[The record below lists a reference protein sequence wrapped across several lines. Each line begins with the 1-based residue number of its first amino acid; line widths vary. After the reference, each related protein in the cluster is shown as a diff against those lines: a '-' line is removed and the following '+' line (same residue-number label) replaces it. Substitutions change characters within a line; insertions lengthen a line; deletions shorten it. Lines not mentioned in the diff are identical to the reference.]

1 MGMAESSGPAGLP
14 AEVRAVNVG
23 LPAFAEAVRA
33 QGGEAVE
40 IDWAIPAEG
49 DPELVRALTRLYAA
63 EDRYGPANAEVLRRL
78 DSSAPVL
85 VGVARA
91 IDVVPG
97 MGGRTVLHPGPPL
110 PWEAFCD
117 PLRRSV
123 RATVMAE
130 GWASSP
136 EEAQRLVD
144 GGEVTLEPA
153 NHHAAVVPM
162 ATTLGPSA
170 PVFVVEDPVSG
181 QRAFSGINQGPGRT
195 AWFGVEAP
203 EAVERLVF
211 LREVVGPILDRA
223 LRASP
228 PLEVFSFAAQGLLMG
243 DDSHMRTQAAT
254 NLLIRHLL
262 PALVGEPD
270 PRRTEVARFLSGN
283 HLFFLNVVMAAA
295 KAATAWAA
303 EVEGSSIITAMA
315 RNGTTFGIRVGADQ
329 RWFVAPAPPVEDALF
344 HPGYGPGDAAPDIG
358 DSAVLELVGLG
369 GAAAAASPAVA
380 AFVGGR
386 IADAVER
393 STAVA
398 RICVGRSGRFS
409 LPLLDFKGAP
419 IGVDVRRVVEL
430 GITPAI
436 NTGILHA
443 TAGTGQ
449 VGAGVARAP
458 MACFREALLALP
470 A

>member
-1 MGMAESSGPAGLP
+1 MAESSNGPVRLP
-14 AEVRAVNVG
+14 EEVRAVNVG

-33 QGGEAVE
+33 QGGEAVQV
-40 IDWAIPAEG
+40 DWAIPAEG
-49 DPELVRALTRLYAA
+49 DPEAVRALTRLYGA
-63 EDRYGPANAEVLRRL
+63 EERYGPANAEVLRRL
-78 DSSAPVL
+78 DSAAPVL

-91 IDVVPG
+91 ADVVPG
-97 MGGRTVLHPGPPL
+97 MADRVVLHPGPPL

-130 GWASSP
+130 GWAASP
-136 EEAQRLVD
+136 EEAERLVA
-144 GGEVTLEPA
+144 GGAVALEPA
-153 NHHAAVVPM
+153 NHHATVVPM
-162 ATTLGPSA
+162 AATLGPSA
-170 PVFVVEDPVSG
+170 SVLVVEDPVG
-181 QRAFSGINQGPGRT
+181 GRRAFSGINQGPGRT
-195 AWFGVEAP
+195 PWFGVEAP
-203 EAVERLVF
+203 EAVERLAF
-211 LREVVGPILDRA
+211 LRDVVGPILDRA

-228 PLEVFSFAAQGLLMG
+228 PVDVFSFAAQALLMG
-243 DDSHMRTQAAT
+243 DDVHMRTQAAT

-262 PALVGEPD
+262 PALVEEPD
-270 PRRTEVARFLSGN
+270 ARRAEVARFLSGN
-283 HLFFLNVVMAAA
+283 HLFFLNVAMAAA

-303 EVEGSSIITAMA
+303 EVEGSSIVTTMA
-315 RNGTTFGIRVGADQ
+315 RNGTTFGIRVGADE

-386 IADAVER
+386 MSDAVER
-393 STAVA
+393 SEAVG
-398 RICVGRSGRFS
+398 RICAGRSSRFV
-409 LPLLDFKGAP
+409 LPALDFRGAP
-419 IGVDVRRVVEL
+419 LGVDVRRVVEL

-436 NTGILHA
+436 NTGILHVA
-443 TAGTGQ
+443 AGTGQ